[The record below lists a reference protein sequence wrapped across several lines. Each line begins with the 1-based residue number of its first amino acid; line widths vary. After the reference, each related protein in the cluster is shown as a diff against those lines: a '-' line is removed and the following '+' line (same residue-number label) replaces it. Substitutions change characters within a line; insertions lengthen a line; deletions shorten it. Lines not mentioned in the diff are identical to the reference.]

1 MADDLRRR
9 LPNAITMARLVL
21 AVAFFATLNAY
32 RYPDTAVLW
41 ANIAI
46 ALFVVAACTDA
57 LDGYLARRWK
67 ATTTFGRIMDPF
79 SDKFL
84 ILGAFIYLAGPRF
97 VVPEWAAEPDA
108 FFTMSTGVYPWMV
121 IIIFAREL
129 LVTGIRG
136 VLESMG
142 ISAGAK
148 WSGKWKM
155 ILQSVAVPVILVL
168 VVNINTSDTPW
179 AMWTCHILVYAT
191 LIVTAW
197 SGVPYVL
204 GMIRAMKRMTQEGPE
219 GGCDSAK
226 AGPT

>member
-1 MADDLRRR
+1 MTDDLRRR

-32 RYPDTAVLW
+32 RYPASAVVW

-46 ALFVVAACTDA
+46 ALFVIAACTDA
-57 LDGYLARRWK
+57 LDGYLARRWQ

-79 SDKFL
+79 CDKFL

-108 FFTMSTGVYPWMV
+108 FFTMATGVYPWMV

-142 ISAGAK
+142 ISGGAK
-148 WSGKWKM
+148 LSGKLKM
-155 ILQSVAVPVILVL
+155 ILQSVAVPVVLFL
-168 VVNINTSDTPW
+168 VVNVRTSETAW
-179 AMWTCHILVYAT
+179 AMWTCHALIYAT
-191 LIVTAW
+191 LIVTTW

-204 GMIRAMKRMTQEGPE
+204 GLVQAMKRMTQETPA
-219 GGCDSAK
+219 GGAPGG
-226 AGPT
+226 AA